1 MAELRKRVEKFA
13 QGWPA
18 FILWILFIVALFA
31 FPYSGIISE
40 KRELMSTLQTLSQL
54 FVLVT
59 LASNWNLIGGM
70 TGYVDFGHAVFFGI
84 GAYTVG
90 ALVTTTSDN
99 ILWFTPELSFWAAL
113 PFAGILAAL
122 FALLVGLP
130 TLRLRG
136 PYFSIAMLGVF
147 VAMREITRIIKPI
160 TGGGS
165 GLNLPPQNA
174 LFGFPQDWFRMGEY
188 FVMVSLMAIA
198 IAVSWW
204 IRRSEFGQSLIAIRE
219 DEVGAEMRGI
229 NTTRHKIT
237 IFMVAA
243 FLTGLVGGY
252 WAWQN
257 TFLDPDVVFFDKRT
271 IEMVMMSMLG
281 GLGTVWGPPLG
292 ATILYF
298 LEDLIWA
305 NLGDIHLLVLG
316 TILILM
322 VLFLPEGILGTLSDR
337 SGTTLGSLF
346 SSGKRTAREGVTE
359 KEAAMADQA
368 ADQSS
373 GGS

>member
-1 MAELRKRVEKFA
+1 MTMSRRRIERFA
-13 QGWPA
+13 QGWAA
-18 FILWILFIVALFA
+18 FALWILLLVFLFA
-31 FPYSGIISE
+31 FPYLGIITE
-40 KRELMSTLQTLSQL
+40 KNALMGTLQTLSQL
-54 FVLVT
+54 FVLIT

-84 GAYTVG
+84 GGYVLG
-90 ALVTTTSDN
+90 VLVTQSGGN
-99 ILWFTPELSFWAAL
+99 VLWFSPQLPFWIAL
-113 PFAGILAAL
+113 PFAGIAAAI
-122 FALLVGLP
+122 FALLIGMP

-147 VAMREITRIIKPI
+147 VAMREITRVARPL

-165 GLNLPPQNA
+165 GLTLPPQNA

-188 FVMVSLMAIA
+188 LVMVGLMGL
-198 IAVSWW
+198 AVSISWW
-204 IRRSEFGQSLIAIRE
+204 VRRSEFGHSLIAIRE

-229 NTTRHKIT
+229 NTTFHKIA

-243 FLTGLVGGY
+243 FLTGLVGAF

-257 TFLDPDVVFFDKRT
+257 TFIDPDVVFFESRT
-271 IEMVMMSMLG
+271 VEMVMMSMLG

-298 LEDLIWA
+298 LQDIIWS

-316 TILILM
+316 SMLILL

-337 SGTTLGSLF
+337 SGTTLGRLF
-346 SSGKRTAREGVTE
+346 GRGYNDHRDD
-359 KEAAMADQA
+359 EANDQ
-368 ADQSS
+368 
-373 GGS
+373 GSTPAVGD